1 VEYSQQCY
9 YDYVRV
15 IDVDGMNGTMLLAQ
29 LCGDH
34 EKSPPIFYSTR
45 NKMRV
50 DFVSDYSGNYPGFVA
65 AVIFQTGA
73 LLGYSQHCSK
83 ST

>member
-1 VEYSQQCY
+1 MEYSYRCH
-9 YDYVRV
+9 YDFVRAF
-15 IDVDGMNGTMLLAQ
+15 DVDGTNGTRLLAQ

-34 EKSPPIFYSTR
+34 SKSPPILQSTG

-50 DFVSDYSGNYPGFVA
+50 QFLSDFTGNFPGFTA

-73 LLGYSQHCSK
+73 LLDYSQHCSK
-83 ST
+83 TT